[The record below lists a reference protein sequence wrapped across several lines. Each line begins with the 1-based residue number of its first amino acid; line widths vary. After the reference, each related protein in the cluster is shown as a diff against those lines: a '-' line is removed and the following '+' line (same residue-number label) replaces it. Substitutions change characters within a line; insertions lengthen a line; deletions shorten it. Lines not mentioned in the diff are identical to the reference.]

1 MEAGQVTKDFQTS
14 GLKPPGPRGW
24 AFYAVGRRLLS
35 RKAELEF
42 VGQLVRQYGDFVKL
56 PLLGPRVYLLN
67 HPDYVKHVL
76 QDNHENY
83 TRSPTFERFKIVL
96 GENLLT
102 SEGEFWRKRRRL
114 EQPAF
119 HHKKVAEY
127 GQIITECT
135 ASMLDRWE
143 ETCRRHEPV
152 EVHRETIHL
161 TMDVVTKAL
170 FGVSVGRDWEEAI
183 KAFTV
188 TQEWGY
194 RWRWLPIPAGLPTPW
209 NRRFKQAC
217 RTLDRIV
224 YDMIRRR
231 RENGDGENDLLGI
244 LMNARDDETDNAL
257 SDKELRDEVL
267 MLFSAGHETTSNN
280 LAWTCYLLS
289 KSPAAR
295 EKVEDEVDRV
305 LRGKAPATEDSTR
318 LTYTKMVIQESLR
331 LYPPSRVLLRRA
343 VSADRVGDY
352 EIPAGAIVIF
362 FQWAVH
368 RHPDFWENPESFDP
382 DRFALERSANR
393 HPYAYFPFGGGP
405 RKCIGYEFALLEA
418 QLALAMVAQRFRLCL
433 VPGHPVVPDPL
444 ITLRPRYGIRM
455 TLHKRTAAHESVGA

>member
-1 MEAGQVTKDFQTS
+1 MQADQVTKSFQTS
-14 GLKPPGPRGW
+14 GLMPPGPRGW
-24 AFYAVGRRLLS
+24 AFYGVGRRLLS
-35 RKAELEF
+35 RKTELKF
-42 VGQLVRQYGDFVKL
+42 VTQLVRQYGDFVKL
-56 PLLGPRVYLLN
+56 PLPGGPVYLLN
-67 HPDYVKHVL
+67 HPDFIKHVL

-119 HHKKVAEY
+119 HHKKVTEY
-127 GQIITECT
+127 GQIITDCT

-143 ETCRRHEPV
+143 ETCKQREPV
-152 EVHRETIHL
+152 EVHKETIHL

-170 FGVSVGRDWEEAI
+170 FGTSVGEDWEEAI
-183 KAFTV
+183 KAFTI

-194 RWRWLPIPAGLPTPW
+194 RRRWVPIPLGLPTPW
-209 NRRFKQAC
+209 NLRFKQAC

-224 YDMIRRR
+224 HDMIRRR
-231 RENGDGENDLLGI
+231 RENGAGENDLLGM
-244 LMNARDDETDNAL
+244 LMNARDQDTGKAL
-257 SDKELRDEVL
+257 TDKELRDEVL

-280 LAWTCYLLS
+280 LAWTLYLLS
-289 KSPAAR
+289 QSPSVLQR
-295 EKVEDEVDRV
+295 LENEVDQV
-305 LRGKAPATEDSTR
+305 LQGRTPTAEDSSR
-318 LTYTKMVIQESLR
+318 LPYTKMVIQESLR

-343 VSADRVGDY
+343 VRPDRIGRYD
-352 EIPAGAIVIF
+352 IPAGSIVIF

-368 RHPDFWENPESFDP
+368 RHPDFWENPDAFDP
-382 DRFALERSANR
+382 VRFSPESSAAC

-418 QLALAMVAQRFRLCL
+418 QLVLGMLVQKFRLSL

-444 ITLRPRYGIRM
+444 ITLKPRYGILM
-455 TLHKRTAAHESVGA
+455 NLQKRTGVS